1 MGLEQEASLGYS
13 TSSRIAWVLSE
24 TFKTKRKKA
33 VGYSSVVEDLPH
45 MPETLGT
52 IPSCA
57 QTWREMGVLGEKE
70 RGEAAFHRPSK
81 IRTSLSRCHL
91 FLKLLVSFNLYSKAL
106 KPHS

>member
-1 MGLEQEASLGYS
+1 MGLKQEASLGYS
-13 TSSRIAWVLSE
+13 TSSRTAWVLSE

-57 QTWREMGVLGEKE
+57 QTWREMGVLGEE

-81 IRTSLSRCHL
+81 IRTSLLRCHL
-91 FLKLLVSFNLYSKAL
+91 FLKLLMSFNLYSKAL